1 MLILDRYLLRQF
13 ISVFAICFC
22 SLAGLYIVAD
32 ALGNLEEFL
41 SQAAK
46 GGGLAATLGEY
57 YSYRVIA
64 FFDRTSGILTLIA
77 AMFTLAWFRRHNEMT
92 AAQAAGISKGRIV
105 RPIIYAVA
113 SVSLVAAVSRELV
126 IPQFRDKFSRN
137 AQDLGAEATRKLD
150 PRYDSQTGVLIG
162 GRQLLTNQEKIVEPR
177 FRLPPEL
184 AHYDRYIAG
193 SFATYVPASK
203 GQPAGYLFEDVSQ
216 PRGLGDKPSLGLNG
230 APVLLSPSDTP
241 WLTPNQCFLVSD
253 VEFDQLV
260 DATSW
265 RQYSS
270 TWDLIAGLYNRSL
283 DFGSDVRVTVHS
295 RIVQPVLDLTL
306 LFLGMPLLL
315 RRTNRNVF
323 VAIGL
328 CIFVVIVFLL
338 VVMGCQY
345 LGTSML
351 VGPVMAVW
359 APLFIF
365 VPLAAWLAEPVC
377 E

>member
-1 MLILDRYLLRQF
+1 M
-13 ISVFAICFC
+13 
-22 SLAGLYIVAD
+22 
-32 ALGNLEEFL
+32 GNLEEFL

-77 AMFTLAWFRRHNEMT
+77 AMFTLAWFQRHNEMT

-150 PRYDSQTGVLIG
+150 PRYDSQTAFDQ
-162 GRQLLTNQEKIVEPR
+162 R
-177 FRLPPEL
+177 PPT
-184 AHYDRYIAG
+184 A
-193 SFATYVPASK
+193 
-203 GQPAGYLFEDVSQ
+203 
-216 PRGLGDKPSLGLNG
+216 DKPGANCQSRGSGYRRSLHTTTGMSPAVLQRMCPPARDSPPDTCLTTSASRG
-230 APVLLSPSDTP
+230 SRQAFAWLKRHPVLLSPSDTP

-306 LFLGMPLLL
+306 LFLGMPLSCGAESKRVCGDRLVHIRGDCLFARGDGLPVPGHKHARGSGDCGVGAFVYL
-315 RRTNRNVF
+315 RAAGG
-323 VAIGL
+323 VACGAG
-328 CIFVVIVFLL
+328 
-338 VVMGCQY
+338 M
-345 LGTSML
+345 
-351 VGPVMAVW
+351 
-359 APLFIF
+359 
-365 VPLAAWLAEPVC
+365 
-377 E
+377 